1 MTYVLQSWYI
11 CTNSMSSVSHLPR
24 SAETITA
31 ILRAALRVIAE
42 GGIDALTHRRVA
54 ARAGVSLSST
64 TYYFANRDELITRAF
79 EHYIEQAR
87 AKITELQHHKPRNL
101 VDVVDAVLS
110 HAQWEFADE
119 ALVRAEYELVL
130 YSTRHD
136 EVREL
141 FLAWQRD
148 EERRI
153 AEGLEELGVAKPLRS
168 ARLLKSTL
176 RAFELERL
184 SRDDMTFE
192 ELRERLE
199 LVVRALETR

>member
-1 MTYVLQSWYI
+1 MI
-11 CTNSMSSVSHLPR
+11 ESSVAHAPK
-24 SAETITA
+24 SAETVAA
-31 ILRAALRVIAE
+31 ILRAALLVIAE
-42 GGIDALTHRRVA
+42 GGVDAVTHRRVA

-64 TYYFANRDELITRAF
+64 TYYFANRDELIARAF

-87 AKITELQHHKPRNL
+87 AKIAELQHHKPRSL
-101 VDVVDAVLS
+101 GEVVDAVLS

-136 EVREL
+136 EVREI
-141 FLAWQRD
+141 FLAWQQD

-153 AEGLEELGVAKPLRS
+153 AEGLEELGVTRPLRS
-168 ARLLKSTL
+168 ARMLKSTL